1 MAELE
6 RGLKT
11 QILLRNDTAARW
23 KQFNP
28 VLGKGEIGYEND
40 TNKMKIGNNVD
51 NWNDLPY
58 FGGEIVVDGKT
69 IVLKDGK
76 LSLNTEGAGSG
87 YTLVSD
93 GNGGFTW
100 AKPSET
106 IIEDLSDLISALD
119 TRVDGTESEIDQLQT
134 DVKAAND
141 GLKDK
146 ADASALENYVTKEA
160 ANAYATK
167 EEIKNHVESSVVEA
181 INERVE
187 AIENDYVKSVS
198 YDETKGIFTFTTADG
213 VQTYDLAIEKV
224 VTNFTYDSE
233 KVALVLQLADGNEPL
248 EIPMSA
254 FLNVY
259 TPEKD
264 ATEVQINIVSD
275 QISATLVNGGV
286 TTVKVANKAITEDK
300 LSDEV
305 KVKLAQGAEAL
316 AALEGKADS
325 SIVETVNGIEARV
338 TVNEG
343 KITALENAAKE
354 HVNEEQVNVLIQSA
368 EIQASQ
374 VKGVVAEA
382 AKVSK
387 GLKVTVDGVETVFD
401 GSEEKEI
408 AINLAPIGERIG
420 LVENRVSV
428 AEKAIEDLD
437 KAVVKDVQLNGTSVV
452 SEGVAN
458 ITSIS
463 TDMLVGGTKTLVL
476 DCGNAE

>member
-6 RGLKT
+6 RVLRT
-11 QILLRNDTAARW
+11 QILLRNDTAERW
-23 KQFNP
+23 SQFNP

-40 TNKMKIGNNVD
+40 TNKIKIGNNVD

-106 IIEDLSDLISALD
+106 TVEGLSGLISALD
-119 TRVDGTESEIDQLQT
+119 TRVTTAEGEIDQLQI

-141 GLKDK
+141 GLADK

-187 AIENDYVKSVS
+187 AIEGAYVKSVV
-198 YDETKGIFTFTTADG
+198 YTEGGKFAITDQAGNTVNI
-213 VQTYDLAIEKV
+213 DLDVEKV
-224 VTNFTYDSE
+224 VANFDYNQETE
-233 KVALVLQLADGNEPL
+233 KLELTLADGTVKEVSL
-248 EIPMSA
+248 SA
-254 FLNVY
+254 FIDVY
-259 TPEKD
+259 TAAKD
-264 ATEVQINIVSD
+264 ATEVQISVIGRE
-275 QISATLVNGGV
+275 ISASLVNGGV
-286 TTVKVANKAITEDK
+286 TTVKVADKAITEDK

-316 AALEGKADS
+316 AALEGKADAS
-325 SIVETVNGIEARV
+325 VVETINGVEARV

-382 AKVSK
+382 VKVSK
-387 GLKVTVDGVETVFD
+387 GLKVTVDGVETVYD

-420 LVENRVSV
+420 LVESRVSV
-428 AEKAIEDLD
+428 VEKAIEDLD
-437 KAVVKDVQLNGTSVV
+437 KAAVKDVQVNGTSVV

-463 TDMLVGGTKTLVL
+463 TDMLVRGTQTLVL

>member
-6 RGLKT
+6 RVLRT

-23 KQFNP
+23 SQFNP

-40 TNKMKIGNNVD
+40 TNKIKIGNNVD

-58 FGGEIVVDGKT
+58 FGGEVVVDGKT

-93 GNGGFTW
+93 GQGGFTW

-106 IIEDLSDLISALD
+106 TVEGLSALISALD
-119 TRVDGTESEIDQLQT
+119 TRVDGAESAIDQLQT

-181 INERVE
+181 INDRVE
-187 AIENDYVKSVS
+187 AIEGAYVKSVV
-198 YDETKGIFTFTTADG
+198 YTEGGKFAITDQAGNVTN
-213 VQTYDLAIEKV
+213 VDLDVEKV
-224 VTNFTYDSE
+224 VTNFDYNQETE
-233 KVALVLQLADGNEPL
+233 KLELTLADGTVKEVSL
-248 EIPMSA
+248 SA
-254 FLNVY
+254 FIDVY
-259 TPEKD
+259 TAAKD
-264 ATEVQINIVSD
+264 ATEVQISVVGRE
-275 QISATLVNGGV
+275 ISASLVNGGV
-286 TTVKVANKAITEDK
+286 TTVKVADKAITEDK

-420 LVENRVSV
+420 LVEGRASV
-428 AEKAIEDLD
+428 VEKAVEDLD
-437 KAVVKDVQLNGTSVV
+437 KAVVKDVQVNGTSVV

-463 TDMLVGGTKTLVL
+463 TDMLVRGTQTLVL

>member
-6 RGLKT
+6 RVLRT
-11 QILLRNDTAARW
+11 QILLRNDTAERW
-23 KQFNP
+23 SQFNP

-40 TNKMKIGNNVD
+40 TNKIKIGNNVD

-106 IIEDLSDLISALD
+106 TVEGLSGLISALD
-119 TRVDGTESEIDQLQT
+119 TRVTTAEGEIDQLQI

-141 GLKDK
+141 GLADK

-187 AIENDYVKSVS
+187 AIEGAYVKSVV
-198 YDETKGIFTFTTADG
+198 YTEGGKFAITDQAGNTVNI
-213 VQTYDLAIEKV
+213 DLDVEKV
-224 VTNFTYDSE
+224 VANFDYNQETE
-233 KVALVLQLADGNEPL
+233 KLELTLADGTVKEVSL
-248 EIPMSA
+248 SA
-254 FLNVY
+254 FIDVY
-259 TPEKD
+259 TAAKD
-264 ATEVQINIVSD
+264 ATEVQISVIGRE
-275 QISATLVNGGV
+275 ISASLVNGGV
-286 TTVKVANKAITEDK
+286 TTVKVADKAITEDK

-325 SIVETVNGIEARV
+325 SVVETINGVEARV

-382 AKVSK
+382 VKVSK
-387 GLKVTVDGVETVFD
+387 GLKVTVDGVETVYD

-420 LVENRVSV
+420 LVESRVSV
-428 AEKAIEDLD
+428 VEKAIEDLD
-437 KAVVKDVQLNGTSVV
+437 KAAVKDVQVNGTSVV

-463 TDMLVGGTKTLVL
+463 TDMLVRGTQTLVL